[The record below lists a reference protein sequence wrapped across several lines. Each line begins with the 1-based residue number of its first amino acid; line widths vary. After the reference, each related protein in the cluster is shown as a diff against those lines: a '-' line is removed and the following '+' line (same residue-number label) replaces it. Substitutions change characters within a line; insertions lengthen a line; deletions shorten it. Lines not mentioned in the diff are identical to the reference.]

1 MKRPQEK
8 SCGRR
13 LVLVGAIG
21 LEPTTPTMS
30 RWCSNQL
37 SYAPAVKGPNSS
49 PGGSA
54 AQQPGHEVV
63 ALGDAANLRNQ
74 ARTFPFP
81 VLGYRVR
88 PPKKAASHH
97 YLASFET
104 AIRRGQDVVR
114 ACQQMQ
120 AKGFAPDLIIG
131 HPAWGELLFIK
142 DVFPKARLIA
152 YFELFYR
159 AVGADVG
166 FDPEFPATADD
177 RFRLRIRNST
187 QLHAL
192 SACEAGIS
200 PTLWQR
206 STYPA
211 REQQGIRVIHE
222 GIDLDTVRPEPAAAF
237 HLAGERTLTRADTV
251 ITYVS
256 RQLEPYRGFHVFMR
270 ALPELQRRLPQA
282 RFVIVGADGVSYG
295 KLAPPPYK
303 HHREKLLA
311 EVASGLDMGRT
322 HFVGRLAYADYLSL
336 MQVSQLH
343 IYLTYPFVLSWSM
356 LEAMACGA
364 PVLGSA
370 TAPVREVIR
379 DGENGYLFDFFNR
392 EQLVEKALAAL
403 ALNQAQTDAIRRNA
417 RQEIESRYSFTRNSL
432 PAYRQLIDEVM
443 NQATP

>member
-1 MKRPQEK
+1 MMRILFIHQ
-8 SCGRR
+8 
-13 LVLVGAIG
+13 
-21 LEPTTPTMS
+21 
-30 RWCSNQL
+30 NF
-37 SYAPAVKGPNSS
+37 
-49 PGGSA
+49 PGQFKFLA
-54 AQQPGHEVV
+54 THLAQQPGHEVV
-63 ALGDAANLRNQ
+63 GLGDAANVSRQ
-74 ARTFPFP
+74 AGAFAFP
-81 VLGYRVR
+81 VLGYQAR
-88 PPKKAASHH
+88 PPKKTTSHH

-114 ACQQMQ
+114 ACQQLQ

-152 YFELFYR
+152 YFEFFYR

-192 SACEAGIS
+192 AECDAGIS

-211 REQQGIRVIHE
+211 REQARIRVIHE
-222 GIDLDTVRPEPAAAF
+222 GIDLDTVRPDPAAAF
-237 HLAGERTLTRADTV
+237 RLAGERRLTRADTV

-270 ALPELQRRLPQA
+270 ALPELQRRLPHA
-282 RFVIVGADGVSYG
+282 HFVIVGTDSVSYG
-295 KLAPPPYK
+295 KQAPPPYK
-303 HHREKLLA
+303 HHREKLMA
-311 EVASGLDMGRT
+311 EVGGSLDMART
-322 HFVGRLAYADYLSL
+322 HFVGRLPYADYLSL
-336 MQVSQLH
+336 VQVSRLH

-379 DGENGYLFDFFNR
+379 DGENGYLFDFFNQG
-392 EQLVEKALAAL
+392 QLVEKAIAAL
-403 ALNQAQTDAIRRNA
+403 AMNEAQTEVIRHNA
-417 RQEIESRYSFTRNSL
+417 RQEIESRFSFTRNSL
-432 PAYRQLIDEVM
+432 PAYRQLIQDVM
-443 NQATP
+443 T